1 MAITNRDII
10 KSIYDV
16 GLCIQAMI
24 KTRYHKNVKLIFT
37 KGKYKTLY
45 LSFYRSPHVFQ
56 FYIEDLNGHYMIYLL
71 KNEKIV
77 KKDYIK
83 KEETISMFYQK
94 MIYFFRIVH

>member
-37 KGKYKTLY
+37 KGKYKSLY

-56 FYIEDLNGHYMIYLL
+56 FYIEDLNGHYMVYL

-83 KEETISMFYQK
+83 REETISMFYQK
-94 MIYFFRIVH
+94 MIYFFRIIN